1 MSAYFVAA
9 SVIIAAATVYSSEK
23 QRKTMKE
30 ANKEQQRQNRI
41 QADAQ
46 ANAAKINHEQQ
57 NKPVATIENSRGSST
72 TQNQIRKRSTGNIA
86 GSLNL

>member
-46 ANAAKINHEQQ
+46 ANAAKINYEQQ
-57 NKPVATIENSRGSST
+57 NKPVATIENSRGTGT